1 MTAQGGRVGKRKA
14 APKKTPV
21 WQKAFLAALAETGI
35 VTRAAEAAGVE
46 TSTVYSLREV
56 DEAFADAWR
65 IARESAADRM
75 EAEALRRAVDGV
87 DEPVFGSGGVGVG
100 SVKVGSIRRYS
111 DTLLIFLLKGIR
123 PDKYRE
129 RRELSGKVDGS
140 LEVKNIADLVAAV
153 AKGAS
158 R

>member
-1 MTAQGGRVGKRKA
+1 MAQGEAVGKRKA
-14 APKKTPV
+14 APRKTPV

-56 DEAFADAWR
+56 DAAFAESWR
-65 IARESAADRM
+65 LARESAADRM
-75 EAEALRRAVDGV
+75 EQEALRRALEGV
-87 DEPVFGSGGVGVG
+87 EEPVFGSGGTGFGTVE
-100 SVKVGSIRRYS
+100 VGSIRRYS
-111 DTLLIFLLKGIR
+111 DTLLIFMLKGIR
-123 PDKYRE
+123 PEKYRE
-129 RRELSGKVDGS
+129 RRELSGKLDGS
-140 LEVKNIADLVAAV
+140 LEVKNLASLVAAV